1 MCFLCERLLFLRFS
15 FSYLSVQLDVFYCL
29 KEKATKS
36 ECILLDFYCEFTMLI
51 RKLTSS
57 KESVIFYWIP
67 ISIHR
72 VVASSPSSIFKVICT
87 LHSEGD
93 VVYIFS

>member
-1 MCFLCERLLFLRFS
+1 
-15 FSYLSVQLDVFYCL
+15 
-29 KEKATKS
+29 
-36 ECILLDFYCEFTMLI
+36 MLI

-72 VVASSPSSIFKVICT
+72 VVASSPFSIFKVICT

-93 VVYIFS
+93 VVYIFPKRLIFLTSKWKLRLSRLV

>member
-1 MCFLCERLLFLRFS
+1 
-15 FSYLSVQLDVFYCL
+15 
-29 KEKATKS
+29 
-36 ECILLDFYCEFTMLI
+36 MLI

-72 VVASSPSSIFKVICT
+72 VVAGSPSSIFKVICT

>member
-1 MCFLCERLLFLRFS
+1 
-15 FSYLSVQLDVFYCL
+15 
-29 KEKATKS
+29 
-36 ECILLDFYCEFTMLI
+36 MLI

-72 VVASSPSSIFKVICT
+72 VVASSPFSIFKVICT